1 MTEGPLA
8 QFRALRQ
15 AGKLQ
20 HDPAQELAAEKLQAL
35 CHSLRG
41 YEPSEGAG
49 GWKARLGLARRR
61 EDPPQG
67 LYLYG
72 PVGTG
77 KSMLMDLFYDHAGVE
92 RKRRVHFHAFMT
104 EVQDRLHAWRQRTKG
119 KEGDPL
125 PTLARALASEAWL
138 LCFDE
143 FHVVNI
149 ADAMILG
156 RLFESLIEE
165 GVVVVATSN
174 WMPDRLYEG
183 GLQRERFLPFIA
195 FLKERLDVLELD
207 GGRDYRRQRLKLLAV
222 YHAPLGPRT
231 AKALKDAFAE
241 LTEGAEAGSECLIV
255 KGREVPVPL
264 AARGVARFD
273 FDELCG
279 RPLGAEDYLTLARR
293 YHTVIIGGVPQLGPD
308 NRDKAKRFMLLVDA
322 LYEAKSKL
330 ILGAEAPPDQLY
342 PRGDGAEEFLRTASR
357 LMEMR
362 SAEYLALEHIAA

>member
-8 QFRALRQ
+8 RYRALRED
-15 AGKLQ
+15 GSLQ

-35 CHSLRG
+35 CHALKG
-41 YEPSEGAG
+41 YRPQGGAS
-49 GWKARLGLARRR
+49 GWKSRLGMARRR
-61 EDPPQG
+61 EMPAQG

-77 KSMLMDLFYDHAGVE
+77 KSMLMDLFFECAAVE
-92 RKRRVHFHAFMT
+92 KKRRVHFHAFMT
-104 EVQDRLHAWRQRTKG
+104 EVQDRLHAWRKRTKG

-125 PTLARALASEAWL
+125 PRLAEDIAKEAHL

-156 RLFESLIEE
+156 RLFETLIRE
-165 GVVVVATSN
+165 GVIVLATSN
-174 WMPDRLYEG
+174 WEPDRLYEG

-195 FLKERLDVLELD
+195 FLKEHLDILELD

-231 AKALKDAFAE
+231 NAALTQAFEE
-241 LTEGAEAGSECLIV
+241 LTDGAQV
-255 KGREVPVPL
+255 KADQVTVKARNIPVPQS
-264 AARGVARFD
+264 ARGVARFA

-279 RPLGAEDYLTLARR
+279 KPLGAEDYLTIARR
-293 YHTVIIGGVPQLGPD
+293 YHTVILAEVPILSAE
-308 NRDKAKRFMLLVDA
+308 NRDKAKRFMILVDA

-330 ILGAEAPPDQLY
+330 IMGAEAPPDSLY
-342 PRGDGAEEFLRTASR
+342 PRGDGSEEFLRTASR

-362 SAEYLALEHIAA
+362 SAEYLGLEHDAA